1 MPCLLYALA
10 MEGSLPNPKLLWPF
24 ILSVS
29 SFSMPFALSRGS
41 IGCFC
46 LACPAS
52 PALLVQIYLQPK
64 IHLFQEALNDL
75 LHLKTIWTSSVSPE
89 CLCFHKFVGCLQGS
103 LPYLLQNCHDVR
115 DVLSTLPSSSCPARI
130 RYFMI

>member
-1 MPCLLYALA
+1 MPCLLCALA
-10 MEGSLPNPKLLWPF
+10 MEGSLPNPRLLWPF

-41 IGCFC
+41 SGCFR

-64 IHLFQEALNDL
+64 FHLFQEALNDL
-75 LHLKTIWTSSVSPE
+75 LHLKTIWTSSASPE
-89 CLCFHKFVGCLQGS
+89 YLCFHKFVGCLQGS
-103 LPYLLQNCHDVR
+103 CPTCCKTATKSGTS
-115 DVLSTLPSSSCPARI
+115 STLLPSSCPACI
-130 RYFMI
+130 RYFLI